1 MVSIISALL
10 AVGKSSKVVTVTT
23 WADSGIEPDFA
34 PGRWVQIGKPNWF
47 TFFLTGL
54 PGGKFYFKS
63 ELPFIRYEKSKV
75 PFENHK
81 TKNLPASSLK
91 FPTGFG
97 VDGYIKGLLG
107 QRKVGD

>member
-1 MVSIISALL
+1 MVWIISALL
-10 AVGKSSKVVTVTT
+10 MVGKNSKVVTVTT

-63 ELPFIRYEKSKV
+63 EFPFIRYEKCKV
-75 PFENHK
+75 LFQNHK
-81 TKNLPASSLK
+81 TKDLPASSLK

-97 VDGYIKGLLG
+97 VDGYAKGLLG
-107 QRKVGD
+107 QRRIGD